1 MSDSPPEPSLDE
13 AEAALFARGIQEFN
27 TGYFFECHETLEDL
41 WQGVRGP
48 SRDFYQG
55 LIQIAVALYHLGR
68 GNLAGA
74 RSLFER
80 GLKRLEKYPSRYG
93 GIELATLRDEARVWW
108 ARIEQGLAG
117 EPELDRLPKIRVAR
131 TEGGPGNT

>member
-1 MSDSPPEPSLDE
+1 MTEPPPEPSLDE
-13 AEAALFARGIQEFN
+13 AETRLYFQGIEEFN

-55 LIQIAVALYHLGR
+55 LIQLAVSLYHLSR

-74 RSLFER
+74 RSLFAR
-80 GLKRLEKYPSRYG
+80 GLKRLEKYPASYG
-93 GIELATLRDEARVWW
+93 GIDLGGLRDEARAWQ
-108 ARIEQGLAG
+108 ARLEDGVSSEPDLAS
-117 EPELDRLPKIRVAR
+117 LPKIRR
-131 TEGGPGNT
+131 TH

>member
-1 MSDSPPEPSLDE
+1 VSDSTPEPTLDAGE
-13 AEAALFARGIQEFN
+13 ADLFRRGIEEFN

-68 GNLAGA
+68 GNHAGA
-74 RSLFER
+74 SSLFER
-80 GLKRLEKYPSRYG
+80 GLKRLDKYPDRYG
-93 GIELATLRDEARVWW
+93 GIELVTLRDEARVWW
-108 ARIEQGLAG
+108 ARLQQGLPT
-117 EPELDRLPKIRVAR
+117 EPALSTLPKIRPIR
-131 TEGGPGNT
+131 TEV